1 MRDAVSPAYYIVYLC
16 KFILYVA
23 EHTIRVALTQLAPS
37 AFYVKFC
44 HRQFGIGTR
53 PCSTTYYVCDLQ
65 MQFAEFAADPVPT
78 KWRERAMQLLG
89 AINSARSLL
98 NRSDFRRRR
107 RRLRTKQ
114 NCITRK

>member
-53 PCSTTYYVCDLQ
+53 PCSTTYYVIEFLSCSIEGRGKDLIENLAQ
-65 MQFAEFAADPVPT
+65 EYNDFKF
-78 KWRERAMQLLG
+78 ERAAVSTSSFTSYLH
-89 AINSARSLL
+89 
-98 NRSDFRRRR
+98 
-107 RRLRTKQ
+107 
-114 NCITRK
+114 CIQSFLPVSPTGF